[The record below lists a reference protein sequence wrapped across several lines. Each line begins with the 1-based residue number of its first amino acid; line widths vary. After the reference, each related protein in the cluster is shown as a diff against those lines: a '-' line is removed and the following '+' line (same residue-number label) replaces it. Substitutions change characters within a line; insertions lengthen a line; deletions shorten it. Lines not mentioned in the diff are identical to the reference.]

1 MVATTR
7 VGITNSMELAPDN
20 GASNIVEVLNSV
32 DLVTDIRIGSPFTTT
47 SQQTIFKK
55 HCLAYKLATSK
66 LMSKQRLK
74 IKNIIMNV
82 NTQSN
87 LHKL

>member
-1 MVATTR
+1 
-7 VGITNSMELAPDN
+7 MELTPDN

-32 DLVTDIRIGSPFTTT
+32 DLVTYIRVGSPFTTT

-55 HCLAYKLATSK
+55 YCIAYKLATSK

-87 LHKL
+87 CHLSPGS